1 MKSVSFVSGCLF
13 QSRIGL
19 FMQDLEENVIVSLV
33 TNNESEVKWQLVWI
47 FIIITIAII
56 YITSGLPWAS
66 DRCLKQ
72 LNCCCKDFRMRQSM
86 FDSDMDTELGA
97 RVVQLYEWADSLPV
111 APVVNRPASSLVV
124 SNTSSVWMEFIRFLN
139 VACLYSTA
147 NSGIICIS

>member
-66 DRCLKQ
+66 D
-72 LNCCCKDFRMRQSM
+72 
-86 FDSDMDTELGA
+86 
-97 RVVQLYEWADSLPV
+97 
-111 APVVNRPASSLVV
+111 
-124 SNTSSVWMEFIRFLN
+124 
-139 VACLYSTA
+139 
-147 NSGIICIS
+147 

>member
-66 DRCLKQ
+66 DQCLKQ

-86 FDSDMDTELGA
+86 FDSDVDTELGA
-97 RVVQLYEWADSLPV
+97 RVVQLYE
-111 APVVNRPASSLVV
+111 
-124 SNTSSVWMEFIRFLN
+124 
-139 VACLYSTA
+139 
-147 NSGIICIS
+147 

>member
-86 FDSDMDTELGA
+86 FDSDRDTELGA
-97 RVVQLYEWADSLPV
+97 RVVQLYK
-111 APVVNRPASSLVV
+111 
-124 SNTSSVWMEFIRFLN
+124 
-139 VACLYSTA
+139 
-147 NSGIICIS
+147 